1 MNPSMSENRRPTSV
15 TLLALFVLGLA
26 LWNGLRLAQVIIFW
40 SILQE
45 YQAEPGPLY
54 AAISGGFWLLV
65 GLPIVWGL
73 WRGKAWARLAALG
86 GAAVYGSWYWFDRL
100 VLQEPHANWP
110 FALVSTVIFI
120 SSFSV
125 LFRRGA
131 SHFFHQKSPATFQ
144 FFQSWHNNTRITPN
158 EKNK

>member
-1 MNPSMSENRRPTSV
+1 MSENRRPISV

-26 LWNGLRLAQVIIFW
+26 LWNGLRLVQAIVFW
-40 SILQE
+40 SILKE

-65 GLPIVWGL
+65 GLSIVWGL
-73 WRGKAWARLAALG
+73 WQGKAWAWFAALG
-86 GAAVYGSWYWFDRL
+86 SAAGYASWYWFDRL
-100 VLQEPHANWP
+100 VLQEPHSNWP

-120 SSFSV
+120 SFFSV
-125 LFRRGA
+125 LFFRGTIR
-131 SHFFHQKSPATFQ
+131 FFYHKSPSAFH
-144 FFQSWHNNTRITPN
+144 FFQSWHNSTRITPN